1 MQRKKDKR
9 ILVALDLTHE
19 SGRAHLN
26 GFYRYADKQPE
37 WEVRIVPSTEASYA
51 PMVKEIVAAGIEG
64 AVIKGECVPA
74 LAETIFA
81 ARVPVVSIDKPGRAG
96 PRRANA
102 YVVNDNARI
111 GLAAAQYFKRLGR
124 FAAYG
129 FVPDPND
136 CEWSQMRGRAFTEAV
151 AHLLGADACRR
162 YTPPPDDGTGAP
174 TFRSG
179 LSRWLAALP
188 KPAAVFAA
196 FDQCAATVLEECR
209 DNRLKVPSEIA
220 VLGVDDDALVC
231 EHARPKLT
239 SIRPDHA
246 RQGYEAARELN
257 RLMSRPGGGAMRRG
271 GPLALTHIGITER
284 DSTTFVPQGLR
295 IVREITAYLD
305 EHALTPIRVADIVAH
320 AGVSERLANLRYSE
334 LTGHSIQEELIN
346 RRLAEAKRLLKETA
360 LPLARISSRCGFKS
374 QIVLAHLF
382 RKHVGQSMSDWRRA
396 RRGEG

>member
-1 MQRKKDKR
+1 MERKKDKR

-51 PMVKEIVAAGIEG
+51 PMVKEIVAAGIDG
-64 AVIKGECVPA
+64 AVIKGECVPV

-81 ARVPVVSIDKPGRAG
+81 ARVPVVSIDKPQRAG

-111 GLAAAQYFKRLGR
+111 GLAAAQYFNRLGR

-136 CEWSQMRGRAFTEAV
+136 CEWSRLRGRAFTEAV
-151 AHLLGADACRR
+151 AHLLGADTCRR
-162 YTPPPDDGTGAP
+162 YVPPPDDGTGAP

-196 FDQCAATVLEECR
+196 FDQCAATV
-209 DNRLKVPSEIA
+209 P
-220 VLGVDDDALVC
+220 
-231 EHARPKLT
+231 
-239 SIRPDHA
+239 
-246 RQGYEAARELN
+246 
-257 RLMSRPGGGAMRRG
+257 
-271 GPLALTHIGITER
+271 
-284 DSTTFVPQGLR
+284 
-295 IVREITAYLD
+295 
-305 EHALTPIRVADIVAH
+305 
-320 AGVSERLANLRYSE
+320 
-334 LTGHSIQEELIN
+334 
-346 RRLAEAKRLLKETA
+346 AE
-360 LPLARISSRCGFKS
+360 
-374 QIVLAHLF
+374 
-382 RKHVGQSMSDWRRA
+382 
-396 RRGEG
+396 